1 MDRFTN
7 KVALVTG
14 GAFGMGAATAKLFAS
29 EGAKV
34 VICDFLEDEALKR
47 IEEIEKLGGIG
58 IYIHLDVTNEQNW
71 ETAVANVENT
81 YGRLDILVNNAGI
94 SGSGYQDQGDV
105 KAWEDLMRINATGP
119 FLGTKHCAPL
129 IIKSG
134 GGAIVNISS
143 ISGVVGQ
150 GYIHPGYNA
159 SKGAVRTMT
168 KQSAVRFAKDG
179 IRVNSVH
186 PGIMPAMRTSGVT
199 ADPVH
204 RQKILDAYVPMKR
217 AGEVEEV
224 GRAVLFLASDDASYI
239 TGAELPV
246 DGGYLAI

>member
-1 MDRFTN
+1 MKRFN
-7 KVALVTG
+7 EKVALVTG
-14 GAFGMGAATAKLFAS
+14 GAFGMGAATAKLFAA

-34 VICDFLEDEALKR
+34 VICDLLEEEGQKR
-47 IEEIEKLGGIG
+47 ITEIEEEGGIALF
-58 IYIHLDVTNEQNW
+58 IKLDVTDETQW
-71 ETAVANVENT
+71 ESAIKTTLKSYGSLNV
-81 YGRLDILVNNAGI
+81 LVNNAGI

-119 FLGTKHCAPL
+119 FLGTKHAAPA
-129 IIKSG
+129 IINSG

-179 IRVNSVH
+179 ILVNSVR
-186 PGIMPAMRTSGVT
+186 PGIMPAMRTSGLT

-217 AGEVEEV
+217 AGEAIEV
-224 GRAVLFLASDDASYI
+224 AKAVVFLASEDASYI